1 MGDHR
6 LKAYGSLYRRL
17 AKAGNLRA
25 GPLDMEPLEVLREFI
40 EDPACDSIS
49 GPPQVGRV
57 APGDRSPEA
66 LTRTG
71 QGDFHH
77 PAPPLVWLVAMS
89 PISAPTRAD
98 GEAGSVPAID

>member
-1 MGDHR
+1 MGDHV

-49 GPPQVGRV
+49 GPPQIVKIYPY
-57 APGDRSPEA
+57 ASNLADQ
-66 LTRTG
+66 RTLATG
-71 QGDFHH
+71 
-77 PAPPLVWLVAMS
+77 A
-89 PISAPTRAD
+89 AD
-98 GEAGSVPAID
+98 VCRTLR